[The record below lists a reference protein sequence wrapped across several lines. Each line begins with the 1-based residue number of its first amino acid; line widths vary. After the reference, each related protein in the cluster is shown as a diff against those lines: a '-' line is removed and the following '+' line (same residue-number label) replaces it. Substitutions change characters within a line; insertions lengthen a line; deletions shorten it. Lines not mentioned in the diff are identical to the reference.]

1 MFTGGS
7 LRTDTKH
14 STPLIF
20 WIVWVWQL
28 GIEFLL
34 LRIGGRTP
42 LICWVDVVEVLVIS
56 GVVGEVVCSREVSLM
71 VGVRLV
77 EFPKTANLWY
87 CDIVLS
93 VHSATRSKDLPCFG
107 LLGREMSSSP
117 SLRHVDFHPTSPVAL
132 SRSAH
137 NPLSII
143 RKTGFEKKII
153 FIRQFTHKNV
163 HLASYEQHT
172 ILTVEAAKG
181 PGMAEVPAEDPGG
194 QTTVCLS
201 TTTNF

>member
-20 WIVWVWQL
+20 WSVWVWQL

-34 LRIGGRTP
+34 FRIGGCTP
-42 LICWVDVVEVLVIS
+42 LISWVDVVEVLVIS

-71 VGVRLV
+71 VEVRLV
-77 EFPKTANLWY
+77 ESPKTANLWY

-107 LLGREMSSSP
+107 LLGREMSFLPRLRYVDLHPWSP
-117 SLRHVDFHPTSPVAL
+117 GAL
-132 SRSAH
+132 WRSAH
-137 NPLSII
+137 NP
-143 RKTGFEKKII
+143 
-153 FIRQFTHKNV
+153 FINNKRNRF
-163 HLASYEQHT
+163 
-172 ILTVEAAKG
+172 
-181 PGMAEVPAEDPGG
+181 
-194 QTTVCLS
+194 
-201 TTTNF
+201 